1 MEDIGKTYE
10 PFLPTQLYVQERIEA
25 SQNLGSVTRFR
36 AKAQMEETSE
46 SKEEESEALTKKGI
60 KPNKY
65 YREQETAKE
74 EEEGKKTSLDH
85 LVKPFLSKKKT

>member
-1 MEDIGKTYE
+1 M
-10 PFLPTQLYVQERIEA
+10 QERIEA

-46 SKEEESEALTKKGI
+46 IKEEDLEALTRKGR

-85 LVKPFLSKKKT
+85 LVKPFLSEKQT